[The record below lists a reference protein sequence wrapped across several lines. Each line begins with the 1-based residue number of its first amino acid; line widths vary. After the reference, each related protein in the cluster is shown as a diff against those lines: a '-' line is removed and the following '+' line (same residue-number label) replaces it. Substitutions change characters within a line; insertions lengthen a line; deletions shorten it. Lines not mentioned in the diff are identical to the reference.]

1 MGVEVWLP
9 QSRIAASAQ
18 LWPGRL
24 PIDDLDAA
32 VRLDPER
39 TAFVGRNSMFGAEIR
54 LSYGELGERIDK
66 IAYGLCELGIGKGD
80 VVAFQ
85 LPNWWEFI
93 ALLYACN
100 RIGAVANPLMPIFRQ
115 RELKFM
121 LGFGE
126 ARVAI
131 VPQTWRGFDHLGML
145 EQIRPE
151 LPHLQH
157 LFAVGGGGDACFE
170 RAFLERAAL
179 TPAEKANLGARHPT
193 PNDAVELIYT
203 SGTSGEPKAVMHTA
217 NTVLAAAAAF
227 VADIPVRRA
236 DVVFMGSPY
245 AHQTGFLY
253 GILMPIM
260 LATKT
265 VALDQWSAAEAA
277 PLIEREGASFSM
289 GSTPFL
295 SDLVNLPQRPRGMV
309 SGRLRT
315 WVCAGAPIPRLLVQR
330 AKAEMDLDVLS
341 CWGMTENAGLT
352 ITRKGDPQ
360 AKVIDT
366 DGRALPGCEVR
377 IVDSSRQPLPADAVG
392 HLQAR
397 GITHFVGYLKRPH
410 LNGVDEQGWF
420 DTGDLAR
427 MDEDGYIRIVG
438 RSKDVIIRGG
448 ENIPVAEVED
458 LIYRHPQVAECAIV
472 AMPDPRLGERAC
484 AFVVAKSNTHLSL
497 ADVRQFLEGHGM
509 AKQYWPERL
518 ELVSEMPR
526 TPSGKIQK
534 FRLRERAATFEP
546 ARPAAP
552 IK

>member
-1 MGVEVWLP
+1 MGVEIWLP

-24 PIDDLDAA
+24 LIDDLDAA
-32 VRLDPER
+32 VHLGPER
-39 TAFVGRNSMFGAEIR
+39 PAFVGHNSMLGAESR
-54 LSYGELGERIDK
+54 LSYGELGERVDK
-66 IAYGLCELGIGKGD
+66 VAQGLCELGIGKGD

-115 RELKFM
+115 RELRFM

-131 VPQTWRGFDHLGML
+131 VPQAWRGFDHLGML
-145 EQIRPE
+145 QQIRAE
-151 LPHLQH
+151 LPRLQH
-157 LFAVGGGGDACFE
+157 IFAVGGRGEACFE
-170 RAFLERAAL
+170 RAFLHRPAL
-179 TPAEKANLGARHPT
+179 TPAEKAGLAARRPA

-227 VADIPVRRA
+227 VKDIPVGHA

-295 SDLVNLPQRPRGMV
+295 SDLINLPQALRSKV

-330 AKAEMDLDVLS
+330 ARDEMDLAVLS

-352 ITRKGDPQ
+352 ITRKSDAQ

-366 DGRALPGCEVR
+366 DGRALPGSEVR
-377 IVDSSRQPLPADAVG
+377 IVDSAGQPLPADTVG

-410 LNGVDEQGWF
+410 LNGVDEHGWF

-427 MDEDGYIRIVG
+427 MDGDGYIRIVG

-448 ENIPVAEVED
+448 ENIPVAEVEN
-458 LIYRHPQVAECAIV
+458 LIYRHPHVAECAIV

-484 AFVVAKSNTHLSL
+484 AFIVAKPNTLVTL
-497 ADVRQFLEGHGM
+497 ADVRTFLEGHGM

-518 ELVSEMPR
+518 ELRSEMPR

-534 FRLRERAATFEP
+534 FKLRELAANLDP
-546 ARPAAP
+546 ARPARAD
-552 IK
+552 

>member
-1 MGVEVWLP
+1 MAVEIWLP
-9 QSRIAASAQ
+9 QSRIAASAR

-32 VRLDPER
+32 VRLGPER
-39 TAFVGRNSMFGAEIR
+39 TAFVGRNSMLGAEIR

-66 IAYGLCELGIGKGD
+66 VAQGLVELGIGKGD

-115 RELKFM
+115 RELRFM
-121 LGFGE
+121 LALGE

-131 VPQTWRGFDHLGML
+131 VPQVWRGFDHLGML
-145 EQIRPE
+145 QQIRTE
-151 LPHLQH
+151 LPQLKY
-157 LFAVGGGGDACFE
+157 LFAVGGRGEASFE
-170 RAFLERAAL
+170 RAFLERPAL
-179 TPAEKANLGARHPT
+179 TPAERAALAARHPT
-193 PNDAVELIYT
+193 PNDAIELIYT

-227 VADIPVRRA
+227 VTDIPVNRA
-236 DVVFMGSPY
+236 DVVLMGSPY

-295 SDLVNLPQRPRGMV
+295 SDLINLPQALRSKV

-315 WVCAGAPIPRLLVQR
+315 WVCAGAPIARLLVQR
-330 AKAEMDLDVLS
+330 AKDEMGLDVLS

-352 ITRKGDPQ
+352 ITRKSDPQ
-360 AKVIDT
+360 AKVIHT
-366 DGRALPGCEVR
+366 DGRALPGSEVR
-377 IVDSSRQPLPADAVG
+377 IVDSAKRPLPADAVG

-410 LNGVDEQGWF
+410 LNGVDEHGWF

-427 MDEDGYIRIVG
+427 MDGDGYIRIVG

-448 ENIPVAEVED
+448 ENIPVAEVEN
-458 LIYRHPQVAECAIV
+458 LLYRHPQVAECAIV

-484 AFVVAKSNTHLSL
+484 AFVVAKPNTLLSL
-497 ADVRQFLEGHGM
+497 ADVREFLEGHGM

-518 ELVSEMPR
+518 ELVPEMPR

-534 FRLRERAATFEP
+534 FKLRELAANLDLP
-546 ARPAAP
+546 RSLAAD
-552 IK
+552 